1 MQILP
6 EGSESVTKYRR
17 SFDDE
22 VHCNILQHPAICCD
36 TLQHTAAHRG
46 TLQLSAAHCNTLQ
59 HTAIHCNTLQYTA
72 PYYTTMSDTAPHYP
86 TMQHTATHCNT
97 LQHTSTHCNTL
108 QHTATHCNTMQHTA
122 AAYCSTL
129 QLSSTRDIYIV
140 YTFTPHT
147 QLLLAATGICSAAA
161 ACANCN
167 RHGTRGPWQN
177 ISPRLSARHLSRLGR
192 SRRYATE
199 STCPYFAHPGYVS
212 LTLDMYLS
220 LHRYVSLTLH
230 LGVFLCFVHPKY
242 VSFCTLHTL
251 YPFAYSVFQDVCWNS
266 QRGSDSLP
274 AETTRT
280 KIVMQR
286 TQMSHVTHA
295 WMIQD
300 PCYTYEWVMSH
311 MSVDIHSHTSVDTC
325 VSVVSYLNVI
335 DISWKWYVSVWV
347 MNYVSHM
354 SHIKWRHTCERSS
367 LIRECQWCHVVTRE
381 CGWWAMWVICHI
393 LGGDT
398 RVSVGVSYVSG
409 SDVSCVWHAS
419 VGDELCE
426 SYVTY

>member
-266 QRGSDSLP
+266 QRGSDS
-274 AETTRT
+274 
-280 KIVMQR
+280 
-286 TQMSHVTHA
+286 
-295 WMIQD
+295 
-300 PCYTYEWVMSH
+300 
-311 MSVDIHSHTSVDTC
+311 TC
-325 VSVVSYLNVI
+325 
-335 DISWKWYVSVWV
+335 
-347 MNYVSHM
+347 
-354 SHIKWRHTCERSS
+354 
-367 LIRECQWCHVVTRE
+367 
-381 CGWWAMWVICHI
+381 
-393 LGGDT
+393 
-398 RVSVGVSYVSG
+398 
-409 SDVSCVWHAS
+409 
-419 VGDELCE
+419 
-426 SYVTY
+426 